1 MHNCMIE
8 LRSRPRRFAPHF
20 RFTETRIR
28 QPLTA
33 SQRPIAMGIHGNNC
47 GSEETDNF
55 REIDLPVDLA
65 ALVALFLTSTFG
77 NTTLSGHAVLT
88 WD

>member
-1 MHNCMIE
+1 
-8 LRSRPRRFAPHF
+8 
-20 RFTETRIR
+20 
-28 QPLTA
+28 
-33 SQRPIAMGIHGNNC
+33 MGIHGNNC